1 MASIPDIRRLG
12 ATDDPTVRSYAA
24 PGVPRTRHLPN
35 PTLLQQMRL
44 RLGVIGLTVL
54 NLGLFFALWEYI
66 GWTGVMPKI
75 FFPRPSGVFYE
86 FYRLAASGQL
96 WYHLSYSLVN
106 LLMGFSLA
114 AAVAVPLGLAAG
126 TFPRFNLIISP
137 YYWALYSTPRL
148 AIWPLLVL
156 WGGFSIKVKIVL
168 IFISAIMPILINTI
182 AGVATVD
189 PVLVRVGRVLN
200 ANRIQIYTKI
210 VIPYTLPFILTG
222 LTQGMSRALVAM
234 VVSEMLGSGRGLG
247 YAIVRSV
254 EEFNPGR
261 VFAILFVLIAIAM
274 IMVNGMSWISDR
286 AAPWRKLLQ
295 L

>member
-1 MASIPDIRRLG
+1 MASLPDAARLG
-12 ATDDPTVRSYAA
+12 HGDDPTVRSYAA

-35 PTLLQQMRL
+35 PTLLEHIRL
-44 RLGVIGLTVL
+44 RMGVVGLTVL
-54 NLGLFFALWEYI
+54 NLGIFFLVWEYI
-66 GWTGVMPKI
+66 GYLELMPKI
-75 FFPRPSGVFYE
+75 FFPRPSGVFRE
-86 FYRLAASGQL
+86 LIKFGMSGQL
-96 WYHLSYSLVN
+96 WYHMSYSVSN
-106 LLMGFSLA
+106 LIVGFSLA
-114 AAVAVPLGLAAG
+114 AAVAIPLGLAAG

-137 YYWALYSTPRL
+137 YYWSLYSTPRL

-156 WGGFSIKVKIVL
+156 WLGFSNQVKIVL

-189 PVLVRVGRVLN
+189 PVLIRVGRVLN
-200 ANRIQIYTKI
+200 ASRIQIYTKI
-210 VIPYTLPFILTG
+210 VIPFTLPFIMTG

-261 VFAILFVLIAIAM
+261 VFAILFLLIAIAM
-274 IMVNGMSWISDR
+274 LTVNGMSWITDR

>member
-1 MASIPDIRRLG
+1 MASVPDARRLG
-12 ATDDPTVRSYAA
+12 GQERAVQSYAA

-35 PTLLQQMRL
+35 PTLLEQIRL
-44 RLGVIGLTVL
+44 RIGSVGLTVI
-54 NLGLFFALWEYI
+54 NLTVFFLLWEWI
-66 GWTGVMPKI
+66 GYLEVMPKI
-75 FFPRPSGVFYE
+75 FFPRPSRVFAELYK
-86 FYRLAASGQL
+86 FTVSGQL
-96 WYHLSYSLVN
+96 WYHLSYSVINLV
-106 LLMGFSLA
+106 LGFALA
-114 AAVAVPLGLAAG
+114 AAVAIPLGLAAG
-126 TFPRFNLIISP
+126 TFKRFNQIISP

-156 WGGFSIKVKIVL
+156 WGGFSIKVKITL
-168 IFISAIMPILINTI
+168 IFLSAIMPILINTI

-200 ANRIQIYTKI
+200 ATRLQIYTNI
-210 VIPYTLPFILTG
+210 VIPFTLPFIMTG

-261 VFAILFVLIAIAM
+261 VFAILLILIIIAM
-274 IMVNGMSWISDR
+274 VMVNGMGWVTDR

>member
-1 MASIPDIRRLG
+1 MASVSEAVRLV
-12 ATDDPTVRSYAA
+12 AVPDPTVHSYAA

-35 PTLLQQMRL
+35 PTLLQQIRL
-44 RLGVIGLTVL
+44 RMGVVGITVL
-54 NLGLFFALWEYI
+54 NLGIFFLLWEYI
-66 GWTGVMPKI
+66 GYKELMPKI
-75 FFPRPSGVFYE
+75 FFPRPSGVFRELYK
-86 FYRLAASGQL
+86 FAITGQL
-96 WYHLSYSLVN
+96 WYHLSYSVINLV
-106 LLMGFSLA
+106 MGFSLA
-114 AAVAVPLGLAAG
+114 AIVAIPLGLAAG
-126 TFPRFNLIISP
+126 TFKRFNLIISP

-200 ANRIQIYTKI
+200 ASRLQIYTNI
-210 VIPYTLPFILTG
+210 VIPFTLPFIMTG

-261 VFAILFVLIAIAM
+261 VFAILLLLIVIAM
-274 IMVNGMSWISDR
+274 VMVNGMGWITDR